1 LTDSESGV
9 VFLITIM
16 SLEMKRYEFWVTLPN
31 EAPMKVVE
39 EGRTASE
46 AMRIVQSKFPDA
58 KVLFAKE
65 F

>member
-1 LTDSESGV
+1 
-9 VFLITIM
+9 M

-31 EAPMKVVE
+31 QAPMKVVE

-46 AMRIVQSKFPDA
+46 AKLIVQSKFTNA
-58 KVLFAKE
+58 KVLFAKG

>member
-1 LTDSESGV
+1 
-9 VFLITIM
+9 M

-58 KVLFAKE
+58 KVLFAKG